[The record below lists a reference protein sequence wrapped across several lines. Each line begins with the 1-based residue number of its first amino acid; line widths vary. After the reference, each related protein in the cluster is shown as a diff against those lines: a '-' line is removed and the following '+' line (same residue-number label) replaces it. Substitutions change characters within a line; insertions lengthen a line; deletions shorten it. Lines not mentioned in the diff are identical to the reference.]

1 VNDCLRSASNE
12 AHAGE
17 STRRECSSQVSTAA
31 YATADEANVASKQKT
46 VIVTGASQGIGA
58 GVVQS
63 FLDRGYNVVANS
75 RKITKSGAFS
85 ESDHLA
91 RVDGSIG
98 ESAVAAKIVETAV
111 QKFGSLDALVN
122 NAGIF
127 FTKPFTDY
135 TAEDFN
141 ALSST
146 NLEGF
151 LYVTQGAVKQ
161 MLAQKSDGSVV
172 TITAALAAN
181 PIAGVKASVP
191 MITKGGLEAV
201 TLSLASEYAK
211 EKIRFNAV
219 APGTV
224 DTPLHKSNPK
234 DFLRTLSPMG
244 TISDVKDIVEAV
256 VYLTEA
262 RYVTGEVLHVDGGA
276 HSGKW

>member
-1 VNDCLRSASNE
+1 
-12 AHAGE
+12 
-17 STRRECSSQVSTAA
+17 
-31 YATADEANVASKQKT
+31 VASKQKT

-58 GVVQS
+58 GIVQS

-85 ESDHLA
+85 ESDRLA
-91 RVDGSIG
+91 LVDGHIG
-98 ESAVAAKIVETAV
+98 ENAVAAKIVQTAV
-111 QKFGSLDALVN
+111 QKFGSIDALVN

-127 FTKPFTDY
+127 FTKPFTGY
-135 TAEDFN
+135 TTEDFE

-151 LYVTQGAVKQ
+151 LYVTQEAVKQ
-161 MLAQKSDGSVV
+161 MLAQKSGGSVV

-181 PIAGVKASVP
+181 PIAGITASVP

-201 TLSLASEYAK
+201 TLSLSAEYAK

-219 APGTV
+219 APGV
-224 DTPLHKSNPK
+224 VETPLHKDNPK
-234 DFLRTLSPMG
+234 DFLKTLSPMG
-244 TISDVKDIVEAV
+244 TISDVKDIAEAV
-256 VYLTEA
+256 IYLTEA
-262 RYVTGEVLHVDGGA
+262 RQVTGEVLHVDGGA

>member
-1 VNDCLRSASNE
+1 MTNN
-12 AHAGE
+12 
-17 STRRECSSQVSTAA
+17 
-31 YATADEANVASKQKT
+31 KT

-58 GVVQS
+58 AVVRS
-63 FLDRGYNVVANS
+63 LLERGYNVVATS
-75 RKITKSGAFS
+75 RKITKLGTFID
-85 ESDHLA
+85 SDHLA
-91 RVDGSIG
+91 LVDGNIG
-98 ESAVAAKIVETAV
+98 ESAVASKIVETGV
-111 QKFGSLDALVN
+111 QRFGSIDALVN

-135 TAEDFN
+135 KAEDFK

-161 MLAQKSDGSVV
+161 MLAQKSGGSVV
-172 TITAALAAN
+172 SITASLAAN
-181 PIAGVKASVP
+181 PIADITASVP

-201 TLSLASEYAK
+201 TRSLATEYAK

-219 APGTV
+219 APGVV
-224 DTPLHKSNPK
+224 DTPLLGDYPK

-262 RYVTGEVLHVDGGA
+262 RQVTGEVLHVDGGA